1 MRPPTVRIPV
11 PVVGSIVLAAS
22 LVAACIGGGTPAPTA
37 APSVAP
43 SLPGSPSASAASSV
57 EPAPSAIFT
66 INPTVGPTAVASA
79 SRPPATPTV
88 APEPSPSG
96 AFACAYPYERA
107 ASRTDPVA
115 LIRDVRVGAH
125 DAYDRIVVEYLG
137 TGVSRVRI
145 ERATPP
151 FVKDPSGLPL
161 TVAGS
166 SFLRIV
172 LLGASGA
179 GYATANGQP
188 SYTGAT
194 TFNAGYARLTSLV
207 QAGDFEGVTTWYAG
221 LTGPMCY
228 AVSELGSP
236 ARLAIDLRAP

>member
-1 MRPPTVRIPV
+1 MRRPATPT
-11 PVVGSIVLAAS
+11 PVVLAIAAS
-22 LVAACIGGGTPAPTA
+22 LVAACTGSATPAPTPSGTA
-37 APSVAP
+37 APTSAP
-43 SLPGSPSASAASSV
+43 SATAVPSGSEGPD
-57 EPAPSAIFT
+57 PSAIFT
-66 INPTVGPTAVASA
+66 IAPSGGPTSA
-79 SRPPATPTV
+79 PSTPGATATAAATA

-107 ASRTDPVA
+107 ATRTDPVA
-115 LIRDVRVGAH
+115 LVRDVRVGAH
-125 DAYDRIVVEYLG
+125 DTYDRIVFEFLG
-137 TGVSRVRI
+137 AGVPRLRI

-166 SFLRIV
+166 SFLHIV
-172 LLGASGA
+172 LMGASGA

-188 SYTGAT
+188 SYSGAT

-207 QAGDFEGVTTWYAG
+207 QAGDFEGITSWYAG

-228 AVSELGSP
+228 SILELGSP